1 LNFNESRILESRTT
15 PDSRGSFTK
24 YLGTLLS
31 QGFVVS
37 DLFSTK
43 SRRGVI
49 RGMHAQSHSCSA
61 SKLLFIVS
69 GSIHDVLIPV
79 IDNELGVPEERF
91 MSTSHNRFLYIPKN
105 FFHGFQAL
113 DNEVEL
119 LYLMDRGYCKNHE
132 VGLNPTSLGINWP
145 VEITEISERDKKLPV
160 EISFAGLFDEG

>member
-1 LNFNESRILESRTT
+1 MNFNESKILESKIT

-24 YLGTLLS
+24 YLGAFLS
-31 QGFVVS
+31 KGFEVS

-43 SRRGVI
+43 SNRGVV

-61 SKLLFIVS
+61 SKLLFVVS

-79 IDNELGVPEERF
+79 IDNKLGIPEERF
-91 MSTSHNRFLYIPKN
+91 MSVSHDRFLYIPRN

-113 DNEVEL
+113 ENDVEL
-119 LYLMDRGYCKNHE
+119 LYFMDRKYCKNHE

-145 VEITEISERDKKLPV
+145 VEIAEISERDKNLPF
-160 EISFAGLFDEG
+160 EISLPGLFNAE